1 MTVLDF
7 TRLVFNEQSP
17 IYLQLV
23 RYVQSAI
30 VAGSVS
36 PGEELPSRRL
46 LSSLLGVNPNTIQ
59 KAYRMMEEEG
69 LIVSRAG
76 SGSVL
81 TFTEESA
88 ARLRRQLLLENHRGI
103 LAYGAAAIDVNT
115 GAGVVRIRGGGLE
128 LLAMTAE
135 ALRIGG
141 RIDGVAFLG

>member
-1 MTVLDF
+1 MIVLDF
-7 TRLVFNEQSP
+7 TGLVFNEQSP

-30 VAGSVS
+30 VAGTAA

-88 ARLRRQLLLENHRGI
+88 ARLRRQLLLEDTRGYVA
-103 LAYGAAAIDVNT
+103 LLKSMGLT
-115 GAGVVRIRGGGLE
+115 LQEAGRLLE
-128 LLAMTAE
+128 E
-135 ALRIGG
+135 VWSEENG
-141 RIDGVAFLG
+141 REP

>member
-7 TRLVFNEQSP
+7 TGLVFNEQSP

-69 LIVSRAG
+69 LIVSHAG

-88 ARLRRQLLLENHRGI
+88 ARLRRQLLLEDTRGYVA
-103 LAYGAAAIDVNT
+103 LLKSMGLTLQEA
-115 GAGVVRIRGGGLE
+115 GGLLE
-128 LLAMTAE
+128 E
-135 ALRIGG
+135 VWSEENR
-141 RIDGVAFLG
+141 RES

>member
-1 MTVLDF
+1 MLDF
-7 TRLVFNEQSP
+7 TGLVFNEQSP

-69 LIVSRAG
+69 LLVSHAG

-88 ARLRRQLLLENHRGI
+88 ARLRRQLLLEDTRGYVA
-103 LAYGAAAIDVNT
+103 LLKSMGLTLQEA
-115 GAGVVRIRGGGLE
+115 GGLLE
-128 LLAMTAE
+128 E
-135 ALRIGG
+135 VWSEENG
-141 RIDGVAFLG
+141 RES